1 MTQISDE
8 KIDQLECCLQA
19 ATGVAAKTNPD
30 GDVIGWSPAYQRT
43 VELRAERDLYA
54 SVIDD
59 ISTAIDQYRPKPETD
74 FSRFVESAIA
84 HAISPLSARRPML
97 VSDVPMGSSDR
108 PDRRVGKG
116 DPYAPM
122 YELRAE
128 RDRMAVQL
136 AGCCRAAEGDETPAP
151 EGSYGW
157 SPAYQRTV
165 ELRAELVETRALAAF
180 YRSCALS
187 GEDPGE
193 ADEALAKVRA
203 VLREAAD
210 KRQGNI
216 PLEG

>member
-30 GDVIGWSPAYQRT
+30 GDVI
-43 VELRAERDLYA
+43 
-54 SVIDD
+54 
-59 ISTAIDQYRPKPETD
+59 
-74 FSRFVESAIA
+74 
-84 HAISPLSARRPML
+84 
-97 VSDVPMGSSDR
+97 
-108 PDRRVGKG
+108 
-116 DPYAPM
+116 
-122 YELRAE
+122 
-128 RDRMAVQL
+128 
-136 AGCCRAAEGDETPAP
+136 
-151 EGSYGW
+151 GW

-210 KRQGNI
+210 KRQPSSGML
-216 PLEG
+216 P